1 MEVSKKLSKRI
12 KAYRENR
19 NLSQAACSQEL
30 GVAKSTL
37 QKLER
42 GETVAPQTL
51 QYVAERLGMV
61 LSLRPQDSPEYHA
74 REAEAV
80 GRLIAAAKEVL
91 ELLETGEWS

>member
-1 MEVSKKLSKRI
+1 MLFRSRI
-12 KAYRENR
+12 
-19 NLSQAACSQEL
+19 
-30 GVAKSTL
+30 
-37 QKLER
+37 
-42 GETVAPQTL
+42 ETVAPQTL

-61 LSLRPQDSPEYHA
+61 LSLRPKDSPEYHA